1 MEIIL
6 WDFLMIYQ
14 IFLSPQVKQ
23 NVISINKQDVYELP
37 HELLNNLRFKILGN
51 MEKSGKSG
59 NMLEW

>member
-59 NMLEW
+59 NMLE

>member
-1 MEIIL
+1 
-6 WDFLMIYQ
+6 MIYQ

-23 NVISINKQDVYELP
+23 NVISINKQGVYELP

-59 NMLEW
+59 NMLE